1 MTPLLPL
8 LVASLLHAAGM
19 QSGSRSDDIT
29 ALMARAE
36 SALASGDLERAQP
49 DFERAAALDADN
61 PAPLLGLC
69 EIGERRG
76 ELFQALELC
85 RQAQQLAPGEARAAL
100 NVGRLLIRIGAAS
113 EALGALTEAT
123 RLDPNDPTPYILS
136 ALLLRDGSRHKDAIA
151 VLERAIAQGVGTP
164 EVSEELSLLLLTV
177 GERPRAEALA
187 RQGLQDHPHHPGLT
201 MALGLTLT
209 TSPEGREEAAAL
221 LSEAVEL
228 DSPHA
233 ARLHLELG
241 KVLMDLSRTDEA
253 ITHLREGARLLPE
266 SAEAHY
272 RLATA
277 LRASGDLAGAQIELE
292 RFQALSQ
299 ARDQYEWAAKQL
311 RVDLNEAQKL
321 AFENRLSE
329 SLDLLGAVLV
339 SHPQEPRAHALQ
351 AKVLASL
358 GRIAEALESIVQ
370 ARELGPQV
378 VEYHYLE
385 GRFLVTLGRFDEAA
399 APLRQAVALD
409 PSLAP
414 AHELLG
420 IVAANEGR
428 HEEAV
433 ILFRRALELGGDTAT
448 LHLNLAEA
456 LRSLGRLEES
466 EQELEAY
473 RRRNSQ

>member
-1 MTPLLPL
+1 MTPILRL
-8 LVASLLHAAGM
+8 LVASLLHAARV
-19 QSGSRSDDIT
+19 QSAPTSEDVT
-29 ALMARAE
+29 ALVARAE
-36 SALASGDLERAQP
+36 SALESGDLERAQR
-49 DFERAAALDADN
+49 DFERAAALDVDN

-76 ELFQALELC
+76 ELFEALELC
-85 RQAQQLAPGEARAAL
+85 RKAQRLAPGDPLVSLE
-100 NVGRLLIRIGAAS
+100 VGRLLVRIGAVS
-113 EALGALTEAT
+113 EALDALSQTT

-136 ALLLRDGSRHKDAIA
+136 ALLLRDSSRHKEAIA
-151 VLERAIAQGVGTP
+151 ILERAIAQGVGPP

-177 GERPRAEALA
+177 GERPRAEAVA
-187 RQGLQDHPHHPGLT
+187 REALQDHPHHAGLT

-209 TSPEGREEAAAL
+209 TSPGGREEAAAL
-221 LSEAVEL
+221 LSEALEL
-228 DSPHA
+228 DSPYA
-233 ARLHLELG
+233 ARIHLELG

-253 ITHLREGARLLPE
+253 IAHLREGARLLPE

-277 LRASGDLAGAQIELE
+277 LRTSGDLVAAQKELE

-299 ARDQYEWAAKQL
+299 ARDQYEWAAKKVS
-311 RVDLNEAQKL
+311 VDLNEAQKL

-329 SLDLLGAVLV
+329 SLELIEAILA
-339 SHPQEPRAHALQ
+339 SHPQEPRAHALR

-358 GRIAEALESIVQ
+358 GRTAEALSSIVR
-370 ARELGPQV
+370 ARELEPQV

-385 GRFLVTLGRFDEAA
+385 GRFLGTLGRFDEAA
-399 APLRQAVALD
+399 APLRRAIALD
-409 PSLAP
+409 ASLAS

-420 IVAANEGR
+420 VVAANQGR

-433 ILFRRALELGGDTAT
+433 ILYRHALELGGDTPT

-456 LRSLGRLEES
+456 LRHLGRLEES

-473 RRRNSQ
+473 RRRNTQ